1 MKSILITGAAGFIG
15 SALVRKLLDKGE
27 DIVGIDN
34 LNNYYDKNLKK
45 NRLKNIQNNPK
56 SLTNWKFFEMDIID
70 NLSLDELFK
79 KFKPSVVVNLAAQAG
94 VRFSL
99 NKPEEYIQTNLV
111 GFGNILEQCKKNNVE
126 NLIYASSS
134 SVYGLNQEKPYIES
148 QGVDHPI
155 SIYAAT
161 KKSNELMAHAYSHLF
176 NIPTTGLRF
185 FTVYGP
191 WGRPDM
197 APFIFAKSIL
207 REEPLK
213 IYNFGN
219 MKRDFTYID
228 DIVEG
233 IMRCCYKPA
242 TSLCDFNKQKPNPSV
257 SSAPYRIFNI
267 GNNKPIQIL
276 EFVEIL
282 EKYLGKKA
290 IINFESFQN
299 CEVKETFADT
309 KSFNNWVGF
318 SPEIPLEE
326 GTYHFVKWYKNFF
339 NYP

>member
-1 MKSILITGAAGFIG
+1 MKRILVTGAAGFIG
-15 SALVRKLLDKGE
+15 SALVKKLLDHNE
-27 DIVGIDN
+27 TIVGIDN

-45 NRLKNIQNNPK
+45 IRLENIQNHPN
-56 SLTNWKFFEMDIID
+56 SINNWKFVEIDIVN
-70 NLSLDELFK
+70 NLSLDEVFK

-94 VRFSL
+94 VRYSL
-99 NKPEEYIQTNLV
+99 EKPDTYVQTNLV
-111 GFGNILEQCKKNNVE
+111 GFGNILEQCKKANVE

-134 SVYGLNQEKPYIES
+134 SVYGLNQEQPYIES

-207 REEPLK
+207 NEEPLK
-213 IYNFGN
+213 IYNFGK

-242 TSLCDFNKQKPNPSV
+242 TSFENFNKQKPNPSV

-267 GNNKPIQIL
+267 GNNKPIEIL
-276 EFVEIL
+276 DFVEL
-282 EKYLGKKA
+282 LGKYLGKKA
-290 IINFESFQN
+290 IINYEPFQK

-309 KSFNNWVGF
+309 QSFNRWVGF
-318 SPEIPLEE
+318 SPQTSLEE
-326 GTYHFVKWYKNFF
+326 GTYRFVKWYKNFF
-339 NYP
+339 KYL